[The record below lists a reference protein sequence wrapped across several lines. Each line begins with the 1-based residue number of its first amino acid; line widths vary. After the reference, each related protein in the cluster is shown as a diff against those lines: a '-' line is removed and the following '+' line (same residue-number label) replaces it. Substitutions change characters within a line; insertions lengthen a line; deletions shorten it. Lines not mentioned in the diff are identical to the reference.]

1 MIVAG
6 ATSSLSTR
14 DCDFSLNQP
23 MDDPPTFEQRL
34 HRTFELAEL
43 VLDDAMAE
51 SKATLDEFV
60 ERARDLEFPT
70 ENLFDELTPFF
81 KAVVTFRF
89 PFE

>member
-1 MIVAG
+1 
-6 ATSSLSTR
+6 
-14 DCDFSLNQP
+14 
-23 MDDPPTFEQRL
+23 MDDPPTFKQCL

-43 VLDDAMAE
+43 VLDNAMAE

-81 KAVVTFRF
+81 KAMVMFRF

>member
-1 MIVAG
+1 MSADDIA
-6 ATSSLSTR
+6 ATG
-14 DCDFSLNQP
+14 
-23 MDDPPTFEQRL
+23 
-34 HRTFELAEL
+34 LAE
-43 VLDDAMAE
+43 LDDAMAE

>member
-1 MIVAG
+1 
-6 ATSSLSTR
+6 
-14 DCDFSLNQP
+14 
-23 MDDPPTFEQRL
+23 
-34 HRTFELAEL
+34 
-43 VLDDAMAE
+43 MAE